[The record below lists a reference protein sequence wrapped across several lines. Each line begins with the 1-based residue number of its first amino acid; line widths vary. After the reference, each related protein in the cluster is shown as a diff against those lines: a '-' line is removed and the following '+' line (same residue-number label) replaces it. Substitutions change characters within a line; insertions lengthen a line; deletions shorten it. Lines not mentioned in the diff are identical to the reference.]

1 MAVNFQQQL
10 FKWNHAAEFRQV
22 LLDVQHKPQ
31 QTSYIHNVFVDL
43 FKKISLASFVCS
55 MFAADINLKN
65 KINTKECLKLMW
77 SLHVVAS
84 CSDDFRFFLWL
95 NLKQH
100 LRAHVLPRY
109 STISSCLC
117 RKIPAPSCSRGT
129 SWSIPGTSSSL
140 TSPSTTERGTAFP
153 TSLTWPAEVGVSP
166 PVILIFCVL
175 ETNSMWPQQLM
186 NSLLFCIVK
195 MLKPVGWKLI
205 L

>member
-1 MAVNFQQQL
+1 MLPSFLRSSWMFSTNLNKLHTFITSLWIYSRKSLSLVL
-10 FKWNHAAEFRQV
+10 FV
-22 LLDVQHKPQ
+22 P
-31 QTSYIHNVFVDL
+31 
-43 FKKISLASFVCS
+43 C
-55 MFAADINLKN
+55 FAADINFKN

-195 MLKPVGWKLI
+195 MLTPVGWKLI

>member
-1 MAVNFQQQL
+1 ML
-10 FKWNHAAEFRQV
+10 
-22 LLDVQHKPQ
+22 P
-31 QTSYIHNVFVDL
+31 
-43 FKKISLASFVCS
+43 SFVRSSWMFSTNLNKLHTFITSLWIYSRKSLSLVLFVPC
-55 MFAADINLKN
+55 FAADINFKN

-109 STISSCLC
+109 SMISSCLC

>member
-1 MAVNFQQQL
+1 ML
-10 FKWNHAAEFRQV
+10 
-22 LLDVQHKPQ
+22 P
-31 QTSYIHNVFVDL
+31 
-43 FKKISLASFVCS
+43 SFVRSSWMFSTNLNKLHTFITSLWIYSRKSLSLVLFVPC
-55 MFAADINLKN
+55 FAADINFKN

-140 TSPSTTERGTAFP
+140 TLPSTTERGTAFP

>member
-1 MAVNFQQQL
+1 ML
-10 FKWNHAAEFRQV
+10 
-22 LLDVQHKPQ
+22 P
-31 QTSYIHNVFVDL
+31 
-43 FKKISLASFVCS
+43 SFVRSSWMFSTNLNKLHTFITSLWIYSRKSLSLVLFVPC
-55 MFAADINLKN
+55 FAADINFKN

>member
-1 MAVNFQQQL
+1 ML
-10 FKWNHAAEFRQV
+10 
-22 LLDVQHKPQ
+22 P
-31 QTSYIHNVFVDL
+31 
-43 FKKISLASFVCS
+43 SFVRSSWMFSTNLNKLQTFITSLWIYSRKSLSLVLFVPC
-55 MFAADINLKN
+55 FAADINFKN

-109 STISSCLC
+109 STISLCLC

>member
-1 MAVNFQQQL
+1 ML
-10 FKWNHAAEFRQV
+10 
-22 LLDVQHKPQ
+22 P
-31 QTSYIHNVFVDL
+31 
-43 FKKISLASFVCS
+43 SFVRSSWMFSTNLNKLQTFITSLWIYSRKSLSLVLFVPC
-55 MFAADINLKN
+55 FAADINFKN

>member
-1 MAVNFQQQL
+1 ML
-10 FKWNHAAEFRQV
+10 
-22 LLDVQHKPQ
+22 P
-31 QTSYIHNVFVDL
+31 
-43 FKKISLASFVCS
+43 SFVRSSWMFSTNLNKLQTFITSLWIYSRKSLSLVLFVPC
-55 MFAADINLKN
+55 FAADINLKN

>member
-31 QTSYIHNVFVDL
+31 QTSNIHNVFVDL

-95 NLKQH
+95 NLKH
-100 LRAHVLPRY
+100 LRAHVLPHY

-186 NSLLFCIVK
+186 NSLFFCIVK

>member
-10 FKWNHAAEFRQV
+10 FKWNHAAEFPQV

-31 QTSYIHNVFVDL
+31 QTSNIHNVFVDL

-195 MLKPVGWKLI
+195 MLTPVGWKLI